1 METNPYKA
9 PDEDEM
15 PPAAVAATTSR
26 SGVQF
31 SLQMLFILAAD
42 MIAGGQTALSMA
54 RSETWLKGGVPVG
67 LSAFGEA
74 FFFTIGGIAGVVG
87 SFAVIN
93 GPSLLRIELPW
104 RIHNTFV
111 RSVFVLFCALVSGSF
126 AAALFLLLLGSVFI
140 TIPHELYDLLTT
152 AQ

>member
-1 METNPYKA
+1 MEANPYKA

-15 PPAAVAATTSR
+15 PPTAMATTTSR
-26 SGVQF
+26 SWVQF
-31 SLQMLFILAAD
+31 NLKAIFILAPAI
-42 MIAGGQTALSMA
+42 IAGGQTILSIV
-54 RSETWLKGGVPVG
+54 RSATWLKGGVPVG

-74 FFFTIGGIAGVVG
+74 FFFAIGGIAGAAG
-87 SFAVIN
+87 SLVVIN

-104 RIHNTFV
+104 RIHNSFV

-126 AAALFLLLLGSVFI
+126 AAALFLLMLGSVFI